1 MKLAFGNATHVGS
14 VRDNNEDFVLVDEAL
29 QLFIVCDGMGGH
41 SAGDVAAR
49 KTAEI
54 VQEHVRIAAQ
64 DEADE
69 GDAASWDTEAWKIV
83 LHDAVLE
90 ANHLVHEM
98 SRELSEAGGTGTT
111 CTALLFRGGRALIA
125 HVGDSRLYMLRGD
138 KLHQLTEDHTFVAEA
153 MRAGLYKKGDPR
165 IAALGNIVTR
175 AIGPV
180 PEVLIDMISL
190 DVLAGD
196 RFLGCS
202 DGLYEYFTEENELGA
217 LMGSEDQLESIG
229 TRLVELAN
237 ERGGHDN
244 ITALL
249 VEVEALEQSRSSAG
263 LKAVQHVELF
273 DELSVSELSQVLAR
287 CEHITAELG
296 QAVVTQ
302 GDRGDSLYILMSGQ
316 LSVTRDGDEV
326 AQLVPGSHFG
336 EMALLNQ
343 RPRSASVTA
352 TETSELLC
360 LPRNAFYEL
369 VQQSHLIGVKF
380 LWKLAQTLS
389 TRLDERFDTPEQA
402 AEFRKTLDFEIV
414 PSPFP

>member
-1 MKLAFGNATHVGS
+1 MKLAYGSATHVGS
-14 VRDNNEDFVLVDEAL
+14 VRDNNEDYVLVDEEL
-29 QLFIVCDGMGGH
+29 RLFVVCDGMGGH
-41 SAGDVAAR
+41 ASGDVASRTA
-49 KTAEI
+49 AEI
-54 VQEHVRIAAQ
+54 VQANVRIAAK
-64 DEADE
+64 DEKDE
-69 GDAASWDTEAWKIV
+69 QRWDTEAWKIV

-90 ANHLVHEM
+90 ANHRVHEL
-98 SRELSEAGGTGTT
+98 SRELSAVGGTGTT
-111 CTALLFRGGRALIA
+111 CTAVLFRRGRALIA

-153 MRAGLYKKGDPR
+153 MRAGLYKEGDPR
-165 IAALGNIVTR
+165 IEALGNIVTR

-180 PEVLIDMISL
+180 PEVLIDTISL
-190 DVLAGD
+190 DVLEGD

-202 DGLYEYFTEENELGA
+202 DGLYEYFTEDDELAA
-217 LMGSEDQLESIG
+217 LIGNDLELEAIGNQLVG
-229 TRLVELAN
+229 LAN

-249 VEVEALEQSRSSAG
+249 LEVEALPQSHSSAG

-287 CEHITAELG
+287 CQHVTAELG
-296 QAVVTQ
+296 DAVVRQ
-302 GDRGDSLYILMSGQ
+302 GERGDSLYVLMTGQ
-316 LSVTRDGDEV
+316 LAVTRDGDEV
-326 AQLVPGSHFG
+326 ALLVPGSHFG

-343 RPRSASVTA
+343 RPRSATVTA
-352 TETSELLC
+352 TEHTELLC
-360 LPRNAFYEL
+360 LPRDAFYEL

-389 TRLDERFDTPEQA
+389 TRLDDRFDTPEQA
-402 AEFRKTLDFEIV
+402 AQFRKTLDFEIV